1 MQLEGIVSMMKDIF
15 QTDTLVTVLVVLTVI
30 AGVTALVLIYMAVKL
45 KKIADRPAEVRPQD
59 WQPPVPA
66 AAPASAPAVPMAAGS
81 KGELVAVIAAAV
93 AETMGEDVSHL
104 QIHSIRRIG

>member
-66 AAPASAPAVPMAAGS
+66 AAPAVPMAAGS

>member
-66 AAPASAPAVPMAAGS
+66 SAPAVPMAAGS